1 MYNQWLP
8 KKLGFYKQNKLLWGR
23 KVGRFLLGFLL
34 SECFSCCLK
43 LVTIVKH
50 LIWFFLQVEQSKVLI
65 KEGGVQLLL
74 TIVDTPGFGDAVDNS
89 NW

>member
-1 MYNQWLP
+1 MA
-8 KKLGFYKQNKLLWGR
+8 
-23 KVGRFLLGFLL
+23 GFLATILNTVL
-34 SECFSCCLK
+34 SSFIL
-43 LVTIVKH
+43 
-50 LIWFFLQVEQSKVLI
+50 LIQVEQSKVLI

>member
-1 MYNQWLP
+1 MVTIFEG
-8 KKLGFYKQNKLLWGR
+8 KTGKLGTSCLCFY
-23 KVGRFLLGFLL
+23 
-34 SECFSCCLK
+34 
-43 LVTIVKH
+43 
-50 LIWFFLQVEQSKVLI
+50 FFLFFLFYSGLTWDTFSQVEQSKVLI

>member
-1 MYNQWLP
+1 MNGLVSKCFNVVAAVNTMCP
-8 KKLGFYKQNKLLWGR
+8 SFILL
-23 KVGRFLLGFLL
+23 
-34 SECFSCCLK
+34 C
-43 LVTIVKH
+43 
-50 LIWFFLQVEQSKVLI
+50 QVEQSKVLI